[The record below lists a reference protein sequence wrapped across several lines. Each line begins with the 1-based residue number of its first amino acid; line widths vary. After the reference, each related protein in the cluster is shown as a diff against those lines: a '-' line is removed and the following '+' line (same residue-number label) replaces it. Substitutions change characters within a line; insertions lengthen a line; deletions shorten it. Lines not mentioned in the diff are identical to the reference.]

1 MSLPRS
7 IALAK
12 TLNTSERAVLA
23 FYLEE
28 LDREQGVVLQA
39 EPASASVPVEKKT
52 AAQRA
57 REYRERK
64 SSQSASHEPSRSVTR
79 KSDERHAASRDGVTN
94 GVTESDAASHGVTP
108 RAGTRAL
115 SSAESAEKEIEKKS
129 TGEGASHEANAT
141 VTRTVTRTVTQPVT
155 RDVTRASVTRD
166 VTRDVT
172 KSAGGELMAKAE
184 AVRVALTDGFKRH
197 GIAAPA
203 RHLSVPHSQ
212 PVIDIA
218 RSVEESDLPKLIEG
232 FFADDGTRKKGY
244 PIAWLANNPAAYMTT
259 EKPQAVD
266 VDTLPLPP
274 TLTEAERRAVSAERA
289 IKRAPV
295 PELCLVR
302 PPPADVLASAH
313 RKMIESRA
321 S

>member
-79 KSDERHAASRDGVTN
+79 KSDERHAASHDGVTN
-94 GVTESDAASHGVTP
+94 GVTESDDASHGVTP

-129 TGEGASHEANAT
+129 TGEGASHEANA
-141 VTRTVTRTVTQPVT
+141 TVTRTVTQPVT

>member
-79 KSDERHAASRDGVTN
+79 KSDERHAASHDGVTN
-94 GVTESDAASHGVTP
+94 GVTESDDASHGVTP

-129 TGEGASHEANAT
+129 TGEGASHEAN
-141 VTRTVTRTVTQPVT
+141 VTVTRTVTQPVT